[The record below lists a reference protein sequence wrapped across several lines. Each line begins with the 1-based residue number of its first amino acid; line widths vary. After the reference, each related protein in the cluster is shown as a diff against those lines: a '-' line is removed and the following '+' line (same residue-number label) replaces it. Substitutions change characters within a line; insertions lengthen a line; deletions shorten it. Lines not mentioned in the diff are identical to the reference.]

1 MSTNY
6 FTFER
11 ISKAKNYIVRVKVSK
26 IDAAY
31 RTKFMR
37 TYGHKLFFI
46 PLGKVDFQQIRS
58 VETAGQRNRWTDG
71 MLKDELSHE
80 HGFHFGV
87 RVSADRGLCAY
98 VLCRLFAR
106 ELHIHRLCTRPAKR
120 RQGYA
125 MALLSHA
132 LATARTRGGLKA
144 FLEVGASNFAAVA
157 LYKRIGFAV
166 DAERKKYYT
175 DGNDALVMSRAL

>member
-1 MSTNY
+1 M
-6 FTFER
+6 
-11 ISKAKNYIVRVKVSK
+11 K
-26 IDAAY
+26 
-31 RTKFMR
+31 M
-37 TYGHKLFFI
+37 FFI
-46 PLGKVDFQQIRS
+46 PLGKADFQQIRS

-87 RVSADRGLCAY
+87 RVSVDGGLCAY
-98 VLCRLFAR
+98 VLCRLFAD

-125 MALLSHA
+125 RALLSHA
-132 LATARTRGGLKA
+132 LAAARTRGALKA
-144 FLEVGASNFAAVA
+144 FLEVGASNSAAVT
-157 LYKRIGFAV
+157 LYKRTGFAV
-166 DAERKKYYT
+166 DVERKKYYT